1 MIHVVHLI
9 GAHVLMLRQMVVMM
23 VAHHIAVTTSTISIV
38 HYGMIAEIQYTVVL
52 MDSPN
57 VH

>member
-23 VAHHIAVTTSTISIV
+23 VVHHIAVTTSTISIV
-38 HYGMIAEIQYTVVL
+38 HYGVIAEIQSTAAL